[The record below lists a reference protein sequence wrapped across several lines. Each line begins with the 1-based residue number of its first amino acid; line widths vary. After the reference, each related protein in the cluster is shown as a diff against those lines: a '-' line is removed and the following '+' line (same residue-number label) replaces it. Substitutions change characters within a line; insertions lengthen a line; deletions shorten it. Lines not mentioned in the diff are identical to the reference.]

1 MANGYILGSVALQR
15 EEILEVSLD
24 KSQRLEVGY
33 RENFKVEEQPGKR
46 SIVEEKS
53 LEKWVWSARLNARA
67 KISEMG
73 QGN

>member
-1 MANGYILGSVALQR
+1 MVQSIQTSYLFIAQWSPVANGYILGSVALQR

-24 KSQRLEVGY
+24 KSQHLEVGY

-53 LEKWVWSARLNARA
+53 LEK
-67 KISEMG
+67 
-73 QGN
+73 